1 MSGGDGVGFS
11 IDPTTVRE
19 WKRYPEYTDSGVD
32 WIGEVPAGWETSSIK
47 RHFSVQLGKMLQNQP
62 NGPGDTLRPYL
73 RAANISWGK
82 VLIDDLKEMWF
93 SESEKAQYR
102 IEKGDLLVSEG
113 GDVGRAALW
122 NDELDECYIQNAI
135 NRVRSRNGALSSHLY
150 YWTYFLKHV
159 GYIDTLCNKA
169 TIAHYTAEKVMN
181 TVYLCPP
188 LPEQHAI
195 AAFLDR
201 ETARID
207 ALIAKKRRFIEL
219 LEEKRQ
225 ALITQAVTKG
235 LDPDVEMKDSG
246 VEWLGEVPVGWE
258 VVKNGILIDSIEQ
271 GWSPLA
277 ENRIAEEDE
286 WAVIKLNAVSKG
298 RFYPLEHKVLSTDY
312 DGKDNWKINTG
323 DFLITRSN
331 TPDLVGDVCLVDSI
345 GNRKLIISDL
355 VYKLNYCLR
364 SVNPLF
370 MKYWMLSKAGRYQI
384 VRDARGSSRSMVKI
398 SQEIVKSWYV
408 LLPPLPEQHAIATF
422 LDRETAQID
431 TLINAIT
438 RQIEKLHEYR
448 TALISA
454 AVTGKIDVRG
464 EVPADP

>member
-1 MSGGDGVGFS
+1 MSAGDGVGFS

-82 VLIDDLKEMWF
+82 VLVDDIKEMWF

-135 NRVRSRNGALSSHLY
+135 NRVRDRNGALTSHLY
-150 YWTYFLKHV
+150 YWIYFLKHV
-159 GYIDTLCNKA
+159 GYIDILCNKA

-181 TVYLCPP
+181 TVYLRPP

-246 VEWLGEVPVGWE
+246 VEWLGEVPAGWLVTTLRRICRVQQGLQIPQAERYYDPGLGRLEYITVKSIHTEDAKDIKEYIQNPPERVICHPEDILFARTGATGE
-258 VVKNGILIDSIEQ
+258 VITGYCGAFHN
-271 GWSPLA
+271 
-277 ENRIAEEDE
+277 N
-286 WAVIKLNAVSKG
+286 
-298 RFYPLEHKVLSTDY
+298 FFKVVY
-312 DGKDNWKINTG
+312 DKRSACK
-323 DFLITRSN
+323 DFLVYYLQNDLIKQHFCLMAGT
-331 TPDLVGDVCLVDSI
+331 TTIPDLNHNEFLDSPA
-345 GNRKLIISDL
+345 
-355 VYKLNYCLR
+355 V
-364 SVNPLF
+364 
-370 MKYWMLSKAGRYQI
+370 
-384 VRDARGSSRSMVKI
+384 
-398 SQEIVKSWYV
+398 
-408 LLPPLPEQHAIATF
+408 LPPLLEQMEIVNYINSAMDMLAQQKESASQSVAL
-422 LDRETAQID
+422 LD
-431 TLINAIT
+431 
-438 RQIEKLHEYR
+438 EYR
-448 TALISA
+448 TALITA

-464 EVPADP
+464 EVPANP

>member
-1 MSGGDGVGFS
+1 MSAGDGVGFS

-246 VEWLGEVPVGWE
+246 VEWLGEVPAGWLVTTLRRICRVQQGLQIPQAERYYDPGLGRLEYITVKSIHTEDAKDIKEYIQNPPERVICHPEDILFARTGATGE
-258 VVKNGILIDSIEQ
+258 VITGYCGAFHN
-271 GWSPLA
+271 
-277 ENRIAEEDE
+277 N
-286 WAVIKLNAVSKG
+286 
-298 RFYPLEHKVLSTDY
+298 FFKVVY
-312 DGKDNWKINTG
+312 DKRSACK
-323 DFLITRSN
+323 DFLVYYLQNDLIKQHFCLMAGT
-331 TPDLVGDVCLVDSI
+331 TTIPDLNHNEFLDSPA
-345 GNRKLIISDL
+345 
-355 VYKLNYCLR
+355 V
-364 SVNPLF
+364 
-370 MKYWMLSKAGRYQI
+370 
-384 VRDARGSSRSMVKI
+384 
-398 SQEIVKSWYV
+398 
-408 LLPPLPEQHAIATF
+408 LPPLLEQMEIVNYINSAMDMLAQQKESASQSVAL
-422 LDRETAQID
+422 LD
-431 TLINAIT
+431 
-438 RQIEKLHEYR
+438 EYR
-448 TALISA
+448 TALITA

-464 EVPADP
+464 EVPANP

>member
-246 VEWLGEVPVGWE
+246 VEWLGEVPAGWLVTTLRRICRVQQGLQIPQAERYYDPGLGRLEYITVKSIHTEDAKDIKEYIQNPPERVVCHPEDILFARTGATGE
-258 VVKNGILIDSIEQ
+258 VITGYCGAFHN
-271 GWSPLA
+271 
-277 ENRIAEEDE
+277 N
-286 WAVIKLNAVSKG
+286 
-298 RFYPLEHKVLSTDY
+298 FFKVVY
-312 DGKDNWKINTG
+312 DKRSACK
-323 DFLITRSN
+323 DFLVYYLQNDLIKQHFCLMAGT
-331 TPDLVGDVCLVDSI
+331 TTIPDLNHNEFLDSPA
-345 GNRKLIISDL
+345 
-355 VYKLNYCLR
+355 V
-364 SVNPLF
+364 
-370 MKYWMLSKAGRYQI
+370 
-384 VRDARGSSRSMVKI
+384 
-398 SQEIVKSWYV
+398 
-408 LLPPLPEQHAIATF
+408 LPPLLEQMEIVNYINSAMDMLAQQKESASQSVAL
-422 LDRETAQID
+422 LD
-431 TLINAIT
+431 
-438 RQIEKLHEYR
+438 EYR
-448 TALISA
+448 TALITA

-464 EVPADP
+464 EVPANP

>member
-246 VEWLGEVPVGWE
+246 VEWLGEVPAGWLVTTLRRICRVQQGLQIPQAERYYDPGLGRLEYITVKSIHTEDAKDIKEYIQNPPERVVCHPEDILFARTGATGE
-258 VVKNGILIDSIEQ
+258 VITGYCGAFHN
-271 GWSPLA
+271 
-277 ENRIAEEDE
+277 N
-286 WAVIKLNAVSKG
+286 
-298 RFYPLEHKVLSTDY
+298 FFKVVY
-312 DGKDNWKINTG
+312 DKRSACK
-323 DFLITRSN
+323 DFLVYYLQNDLIKQHFCLMAGT
-331 TPDLVGDVCLVDSI
+331 TTIPDLNHNEFLDSPA
-345 GNRKLIISDL
+345 
-355 VYKLNYCLR
+355 V
-364 SVNPLF
+364 
-370 MKYWMLSKAGRYQI
+370 
-384 VRDARGSSRSMVKI
+384 
-398 SQEIVKSWYV
+398 
-408 LLPPLPEQHAIATF
+408 LPPLLEQMEIV
-422 LDRETAQID
+422 
-431 TLINAIT
+431 N
-438 RQIEKLHEYR
+438 Y
-448 TALISA
+448 
-454 AVTGKIDVRG
+454 
-464 EVPADP
+464 

>member
-1 MSGGDGVGFS
+1 MSAGDGVGFS

-19 WKRYPEYTDSGVD
+19 WKRYPEYTDSGVA
-32 WIGEVPAGWETSSIK
+32 WLGEVPAGWETSSIK

-246 VEWLGEVPVGWE
+246 VEWLGEVPAGWLVTTLRRICRVQQGLQIPQAERYYDPGLGRLEYITVKSIHTEDAKDIKEYIQNPPERVICHPEDILFARTGATGE
-258 VVKNGILIDSIEQ
+258 VITGYCGAFHN
-271 GWSPLA
+271 
-277 ENRIAEEDE
+277 N
-286 WAVIKLNAVSKG
+286 
-298 RFYPLEHKVLSTDY
+298 FFKVVY
-312 DGKDNWKINTG
+312 DKRSACK
-323 DFLITRSN
+323 DFLVYYLQNDLIKQHFCLMAGT
-331 TPDLVGDVCLVDSI
+331 TTIPDLNHNEFLDSPA
-345 GNRKLIISDL
+345 
-355 VYKLNYCLR
+355 V
-364 SVNPLF
+364 
-370 MKYWMLSKAGRYQI
+370 
-384 VRDARGSSRSMVKI
+384 
-398 SQEIVKSWYV
+398 
-408 LLPPLPEQHAIATF
+408 LPPLLEQMEIVNYINSAMDMLAQQKESASQSVAL
-422 LDRETAQID
+422 LD
-431 TLINAIT
+431 
-438 RQIEKLHEYR
+438 EYR
-448 TALISA
+448 TALITA

-464 EVPADP
+464 EVPANP

>member
-207 ALIAKKRRFIEL
+207 ALIAKKQRFIEL

-246 VEWLGEVPVGWE
+246 VEWLGEVPAGWLVTTLRRICRVQQGLQIPQAERYYDPGLGRLEYITVKSIHTEDAKDIKEYIQNPPERVVCHPEDILFARTGATGE
-258 VVKNGILIDSIEQ
+258 VITGYCGAFHN
-271 GWSPLA
+271 
-277 ENRIAEEDE
+277 N
-286 WAVIKLNAVSKG
+286 
-298 RFYPLEHKVLSTDY
+298 FFKVVY
-312 DGKDNWKINTG
+312 DKRSACK
-323 DFLITRSN
+323 DFLVYYLQNDLIKQHFCLMAGT
-331 TPDLVGDVCLVDSI
+331 TTIPDLNHNEFLDSPA
-345 GNRKLIISDL
+345 
-355 VYKLNYCLR
+355 V
-364 SVNPLF
+364 
-370 MKYWMLSKAGRYQI
+370 
-384 VRDARGSSRSMVKI
+384 
-398 SQEIVKSWYV
+398 
-408 LLPPLPEQHAIATF
+408 LPPLLEQMEIVNYINSAMDMLAQQKESASQSVAL
-422 LDRETAQID
+422 LD
-431 TLINAIT
+431 
-438 RQIEKLHEYR
+438 EYR
-448 TALISA
+448 TALITA

-464 EVPADP
+464 EVPANP

>member
-1 MSGGDGVGFS
+1 MSAGDGVGFS

-82 VLIDDLKEMWF
+82 VLVDDIKEMWF

-246 VEWLGEVPVGWE
+246 VEWLGEVPAGWLVTTLRRICRVQQGLQIPQAERYYDPGLGRLEYITVKSIHTEDAKDIKEYIQNPPERVICHPEDILFARTGATGE
-258 VVKNGILIDSIEQ
+258 VITGYCGAFHN
-271 GWSPLA
+271 
-277 ENRIAEEDE
+277 N
-286 WAVIKLNAVSKG
+286 
-298 RFYPLEHKVLSTDY
+298 FFKVVY
-312 DGKDNWKINTG
+312 DKRSACK
-323 DFLITRSN
+323 DFLVYYLQNDLIKQHFCLMAGT
-331 TPDLVGDVCLVDSI
+331 TTIPDLNHNEFLDSPA
-345 GNRKLIISDL
+345 
-355 VYKLNYCLR
+355 V
-364 SVNPLF
+364 
-370 MKYWMLSKAGRYQI
+370 
-384 VRDARGSSRSMVKI
+384 
-398 SQEIVKSWYV
+398 
-408 LLPPLPEQHAIATF
+408 LPPLLEQMEIVNYINSAMDMLAQQKESASQSVAL
-422 LDRETAQID
+422 LD
-431 TLINAIT
+431 
-438 RQIEKLHEYR
+438 EYR
-448 TALISA
+448 TALITA

-464 EVPADP
+464 EVPANP